1 MYTLQNFQDAVIDTK
16 NKLERLLS
24 YFNSLDKHTK
34 KTIEIW
40 NINSLIKEVKDF
52 MLPEMNKLLNQISED
67 NFPQKRDRRRLSSL
81 SLVIDSWPCL
91 SLLERKRNENVWDR
105 INEVGSAIVDLND
118 HYFKDLD

>member
-40 NINSLIKEVKDF
+40 NIRVLRF
-52 MLPEMNKLLNQISED
+52 
-67 NFPQKRDRRRLSSL
+67 
-81 SLVIDSWPCL
+81 
-91 SLLERKRNENVWDR
+91 
-105 INEVGSAIVDLND
+105 
-118 HYFKDLD
+118 

>member
-52 MLPEMNKLLNQISED
+52 MLPEMKKLKK
-67 NFPQKRDRRRLSSL
+67 QK
-81 SLVIDSWPCL
+81 WM
-91 SLLERKRNENVWDR
+91 K
-105 INEVGSAIVDLND
+105 
-118 HYFKDLD
+118 